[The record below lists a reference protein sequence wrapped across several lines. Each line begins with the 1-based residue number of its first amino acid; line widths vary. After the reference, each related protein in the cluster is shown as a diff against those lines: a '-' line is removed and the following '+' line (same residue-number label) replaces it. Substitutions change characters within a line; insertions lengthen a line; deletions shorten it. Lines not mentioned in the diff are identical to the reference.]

1 MSTLEETIEI
11 AVEGER
17 IAGTFVTPGTL
28 IPGVLFVHGWGGS
41 QEQYLSR
48 AREVAE
54 LGCVCLTFDLR
65 GHAQTKTQFETVSR
79 AHNLEDVVTAYDTL
93 VKRRHVDPGAIA
105 VVGSSYG
112 GYLAAILTSMRKVRW
127 LALRAPALYID
138 SGWKS
143 PKLQLHKDQD
153 LRTYRQRLVL
163 ASENRAL
170 QAMQAFGGDVLLIES
185 ESDAIIPKAVLT
197 SYREAATHAR
207 SMTYRCLDGADHGLT
222 EERAQK
228 NYSKV
233 LGTWL
238 KEMVQGSRRAPAPP
252 PALAP
257 AAAASQAAASAQ
269 AETPAASSKAA
280 EPAAESR
287 G

>member
-11 AVEGER
+11 AVAGER

-41 QEQYLSR
+41 QEQYHSR

-54 LGCVCLTFDLR
+54 LGCVCLTFNLR
-65 GHAQTKTQFETVSR
+65 GHAETKTQFETVSR

-170 QAMQAFGGDVLLIES
+170 QAMQAFEGDVLLIQS
-185 ESDAIIPKAVLT
+185 ECDAIIPRAVLT

-207 SMTYRCLDGADHGLT
+207 SLTFRCLDGADHGLT
-222 EERAQK
+222 QERDQK

-238 KEMVQGSRRAPAPP
+238 KEMVQGSRRAPAAPP
-252 PALAP
+252 AP
-257 AAAASQAAASAQ
+257 AAAPARQESHAEAPAAD
-269 AETPAASSKAA
+269 AETAEAAG
-280 EPAAESR
+280 EPR

>member
-1 MSTLEETIEI
+1 MSTLEEPIQIRLNE
-11 AVEGER
+11 EGEA

-41 QEQYLSR
+41 QQQYMSR
-48 AREVAE
+48 ARDIAA

-65 GHAQTKTQFETVSR
+65 GHAQTFAQFETVSR
-79 AHNLEDVVTAYDTL
+79 AQNLKDVLTAYDTL

-112 GYLAAILTSMRKVRW
+112 GYLGAILTSMRCVKW
-127 LALRAPALYID
+127 LALRSPALYID
-138 SGWKS
+138 SGWDS

-170 QAMQAFGGDVLLIES
+170 QAMQAFEGDVLLIES
-185 ESDAIIPKAVLT
+185 EQDSIIPRTVLT
-197 SYREAATHAR
+197 SYREAATHTR
-207 SMTYRCLDGADHGLT
+207 SLTYRCLDNADHGLT
-222 EERAQK
+222 SESAQRA
-228 NYSKV
+228 YSKV

-238 KEMVQGSRRAPAPP
+238 KEMVQGARRGQVVPP
-252 PALAP
+252 ET
-257 AAAASQAAASAQ
+257 AAGERP
-269 AETPAASSKAA
+269 ETPPRT
-280 EPAAESR
+280 E
-287 G
+287 